1 MYQYT
6 ESGLR
11 NVWLRNGYTL
21 TDTPYGQAVAVQNLH
36 GLIRAI
42 VSALVQK
49 TSTLT
54 SPEIRYLRHYLDVS
68 QKDFAKYVGV
78 QEQTVSLWER
88 SKQRIPKSADI
99 VLRALVAETLSGGK
113 LQFRELLEVIT
124 RTEEHKSRR
133 TGDTADKSDR
143 FTFQTFKQQD
153 WRIAA

>member
-21 TDTPYGQAVAVQNLH
+21 TDTPYGPAVAVQNLH

-42 VSALVQK
+42 ISALVQK

-68 QKDFAKYVGV
+68 QKDFAKFVGV

-99 VLRALVAETLSGGK
+99 VLRALAAEALSGGK
-113 LQFRELLEVIT
+113 LQFRELLDAIS
-124 RTEEHKSRR
+124 RKDEHK
-133 TGDTADKSDR
+133 TDQ
-143 FTFQTFKQQD
+143 FTFE
-153 WRIAA
+153 AAKHKEWLKAA

>member
-21 TDTPYGQAVAVQNLH
+21 SDTPYGPAVEVQNLH

-54 SPEIRYLRHYLDVS
+54 SPEIRYLRHYLDLS
-68 QKDFAKYVGV
+68 QKDFAKFVGV

-99 VLRALVAETLSGGK
+99 VLRALVAEALSGGK
-113 LQFRELLEVIT
+113 LQFRELLDAIT
-124 RTEEHKSRR
+124 RSEVAKT
-133 TGDTADKSDR
+133 DR
-143 FTFQTFKQQD
+143 FTFETKKHKN
-153 WRIAA
+153 WLMAA

>member
-21 TDTPYGQAVAVQNLH
+21 TDTPYGPAVAVQNLH
-36 GLIRAI
+36 GLINAI

-68 QKDFAKYVGV
+68 QKDFAKFVGV

-99 VLRALVAETLSGGK
+99 VLRALAAEALSGGK
-113 LQFRELLEVIT
+113 LQFRELLDAIS
-124 RTEEHKSRR
+124 RKDEHK
-133 TGDTADKSDR
+133 TDQ
-143 FTFQTFKQQD
+143 FTFE
-153 WRIAA
+153 AAKHKEWLKAA

>member
-21 TDTPYGQAVAVQNLH
+21 TDTPYGPAVAVQNLH

-68 QKDFAKYVGV
+68 QKDFAKLVGV

-88 SKQRIPKSADI
+88 SKQRIPKAADI
-99 VLRALVAETLSGGK
+99 VLRALVAEALSGGK
-113 LQFRELLEVIT
+113 LQFRELLDAIS
-124 RTEEHKSRR
+124 RKDEHKS
-133 TGDTADKSDR
+133 DQ
-143 FTFQTFKQQD
+143 FTFEAVKHKE
-153 WRIAA
+153 WLMAA

>member
-21 TDTPYGQAVAVQNLH
+21 TDTPYGPAVAVQNLH

-68 QKDFAKYVGV
+68 QKDFAKFVGV

-88 SKQRIPKSADI
+88 SKQCIPK
-99 VLRALVAETLSGGK
+99 
-113 LQFRELLEVIT
+113 FC
-124 RTEEHKSRR
+124 
-133 TGDTADKSDR
+133 
-143 FTFQTFKQQD
+143 
-153 WRIAA
+153 